1 MSRKRLNNPLDL
13 TELEFKEISHKK
25 LRKFQ
30 ELAKKHNHIVVI
42 GRNGAGKSTVLK
54 DFKCTKDEVAYIDC
68 ARGQAMHSE
77 SVIRS
82 HDPKAASEA
91 FKKVTYS
98 EGEYLFHTIKARI
111 KEALDDGATTL
122 ILDEIDSGFSL
133 DRLIMTFR
141 GIKDFAPN
149 IKLYIAINSFEAL
162 EAFRYFYDDCAI
174 YNAETSKI
182 IKCLDSYEAYAKE
195 ILSPIM
201 KNMGKDLAFFKDFY
215 NKRDKRD

>member
-1 MSRKRLNNPLDL
+1 MSRRRLNNPLDL
-13 TELEFKEISHKK
+13 TELEFKEISIKK

-30 ELAKKHNHIVVI
+30 ELTKKHNHIVVI
-42 GRNGAGKSTVLK
+42 GRNGAGKSTVLQ
-54 DFKCTKDEVAYIDC
+54 DFKGINDEIAYISC
-68 ARGQAMHSE
+68 ARGQAFHSE
-77 SVIRS
+77 SLIRS
-82 HDPKAASEA
+82 NDPKAIEEA
-91 FKKVTYS
+91 YKKCTYF

-111 KEALDDGATTL
+111 KEALDDGVTTL

-162 EAFRYFYDDCAI
+162 EAFRYFYNDCVI
-174 YNAETSKI
+174 YNAETNKVVNG
-182 IKCLDSYEAYAKE
+182 LDDYKAYKKE

-201 KNMGKDLAFFKDFY
+201 KAFGKDLAFFKDFI
-215 NKRDKRD
+215 KG

>member
-1 MSRKRLNNPLDL
+1 MSRRRINNPLDL
-13 TELEFKEISHKK
+13 TELEFKEVSNKK

-30 ELAKKHNHIVVI
+30 ELTKTHNHIVVI
-42 GRNGAGKSTVLK
+42 GRNGAGKTTVLK
-54 DFKCTKDEVAYIDC
+54 DFKGINDEIAYISC
-68 ARGQAMHSE
+68 ARGQALHSE
-77 SVIRS
+77 CIIRS
-82 HDPKAASEA
+82 HDPMAMDEF
-91 FKKVTYS
+91 FKKCTYS

-111 KEALDDGATTL
+111 KEALDDGVTTL

-149 IKLYIAINSFEAL
+149 IKLHIAINSFEAL
-162 EAFRYFYDDCAI
+162 EAFRYFHDDCVI
-174 YNAETSKI
+174 YNAETNKI
-182 IKCLDSYEAYAKE
+182 IKCLDSYEAYTKE

-215 NKRDKRD
+215 NKRD

>member
-1 MSRKRLNNPLDL
+1 MSRRRINNPLDL

-42 GRNGAGKSTVLK
+42 GRNGAGKSTVLQ
-54 DFKCTKDEVAYIDC
+54 DFKGINDEIAYISC
-68 ARGQAMHSE
+68 ARGQAFHSE
-77 SVIRS
+77 CIIRS
-82 HDPKAASEA
+82 HDPMAMDEF
-91 FKKVTYS
+91 FKKCTYS

-111 KEALDDGATTL
+111 KEALDDGVTTL
-122 ILDEIDSGFSL
+122 ILDEVDSGFSL

-162 EAFRYFYDDCAI
+162 EAFRYFYNDCVV
-174 YNAETSKI
+174 YNAETSKV
-182 IKCLDSYEAYAKE
+182 IKYLESYEAYAKE

-201 KNMGKDLAFFKDFY
+201 KAFGKDLAFFKDFI
-215 NKRDKRD
+215 KG

>member
-1 MSRKRLNNPLDL
+1 MSRRRINNPLDL

-30 ELAKKHNHIVVI
+30 ELAQKHNHIVVI
-42 GRNGAGKSTVLK
+42 GRNGAGKSTVLQ
-54 DFKCTKDEVAYIDC
+54 DFKGTKNEIAYISC
-68 ARGQAMHSE
+68 ARGQAFHSE
-77 SVIRS
+77 SLIRS
-82 HDPKAASEA
+82 NDPKAVEEA
-91 FKKVTYS
+91 YKKCTYS

-162 EAFRYFYDDCAI
+162 EAFRYFYDDCVV
-174 YNAETSKI
+174 YNAETNKMV
-182 IKCLDSYEAYAKE
+182 KRLDNYEAYTKE
-195 ILSPIM
+195 VLSPIM
-201 KNMGKDLAFFKDFY
+201 KAFGKDLAFFKDFI
-215 NKRDKRD
+215 KG

>member
-1 MSRKRLNNPLDL
+1 MSRRRLNNPLDL

-30 ELAKKHNHIVVI
+30 ELTKKHSHIVVI
-42 GRNGAGKSTVLK
+42 GRNGAGKSTVLQ
-54 DFKCTKDEVAYIDC
+54 DFKYTKNEVAYIDC
-68 ARGQAMHSE
+68 ARGQAFHSE
-77 SVIRS
+77 SLIRS
-82 HDPKAASEA
+82 NDPKAIEEA
-91 FKKVTYS
+91 YKKCTYS

-111 KEALDDGATTL
+111 KEALDHGTTTL

-162 EAFRYFYDDCAI
+162 EAFRYFYNDCVV
-174 YNAETSKI
+174 YNAETNKAVNG
-182 IKCLDSYEAYAKE
+182 LDDYKAYKQE
-195 ILSPIM
+195 VLSPIM
-201 KNMGKDLAFFKDFY
+201 KAFGKDLAFFKDFI
-215 NKRDKRD
+215 KG

>member
-30 ELAKKHNHIVVI
+30 ELAKTHNHIVVI
-42 GRNGAGKSTVLK
+42 GRNGAGKSTVLQ
-54 DFKCTKDEVAYIDC
+54 DFKGINDEIAYISC
-68 ARGQAMHSE
+68 ARGQALHSE
-77 SVIRS
+77 GIIRS
-82 HDPKAASEA
+82 HDPMAMDEF
-91 FKKVTYS
+91 FKKCTYS
-98 EGEYLFHTIKARI
+98 EGEYLFHTIKTRI
-111 KEALDDGATTL
+111 GEALKDGASTL

-162 EAFRYFYDDCAI
+162 EAFRYFYNDCVI
-174 YNAETSKI
+174 YNAEMNKVVNG
-182 IKCLDSYEAYAKE
+182 LDNYKAYKKE
-195 ILSPIM
+195 VLSPIM
-201 KNMGKDLAFFKDFY
+201 KAFGKDLAFFKDFI
-215 NKRDKRD
+215 KG

>member
-1 MSRKRLNNPLDL
+1 MSRRRINNPLDL

-42 GRNGAGKSTVLK
+42 GRNGAGKSTVLQ
-54 DFKCTKDEVAYIDC
+54 DFKGINDEIAYISC
-68 ARGQAMHSE
+68 ARGQAFHSE
-77 SVIRS
+77 CIIRS
-82 HDPKAASEA
+82 HDPMAMDEF
-91 FKKVTYS
+91 FKKCTYS

-111 KEALDDGATTL
+111 KEALDDGVTTL

-162 EAFRYFYDDCAI
+162 EAFRYFYNDCVV
-174 YNAETSKI
+174 YNAETSKV
-182 IKCLDSYEAYAKE
+182 IKYLESYEAYAKE

-201 KNMGKDLAFFKDFY
+201 KAFGKDLAFFKDFI
-215 NKRDKRD
+215 KG

>member
-1 MSRKRLNNPLDL
+1 MSRRRLDNPLDL

-30 ELAKKHNHIVVI
+30 ELTKKHNHIVVI
-42 GRNGAGKSTVLK
+42 GRNGAGKSTVLQ
-54 DFKCTKDEVAYIDC
+54 DFKGIKDEIAYISC
-68 ARGQAMHSE
+68 ARGQALHSE
-77 SVIRS
+77 CIIRS
-82 HDPKAASEA
+82 HDPMAMDEF
-91 FKKVTYS
+91 FKKCTYS

-141 GIKDFAPN
+141 GIKDFTPN
-149 IKLYIAINSFEAL
+149 IKLHIAINSFEAL
-162 EAFRYFYDDCAI
+162 EAFRYFYNDCVI
-174 YNAETSKI
+174 YNAETSKV
-182 IKCLDSYEAYAKE
+182 IKYLESYEAYKKE

-201 KNMGKDLAFFKDFY
+201 KAFGKDLAFFKDFI
-215 NKRDKRD
+215 KG

>member
-1 MSRKRLNNPLDL
+1 MSRRRINNPLDL
-13 TELEFKEISHKK
+13 TTLEFKEISAKK

-30 ELAKKHNHIVVI
+30 ELTKKHNHIVVI

-54 DFKCTKDEVAYIDC
+54 DFKYTKDEVAYIDC
-68 ARGQAMHSE
+68 ARGQAFHSE
-77 SVIRS
+77 SLIRS
-82 HDPKAASEA
+82 NDPKAIEEA
-91 FKKVTYS
+91 YKKCTYS

-111 KEALDDGATTL
+111 KEALDDGVTTL

-149 IKLYIAINSFEAL
+149 IKLYIAINSFETL
-162 EAFRYFYDDCAI
+162 EAFRYFYNDCVV
-174 YNAETSKI
+174 YNAETNKI
-182 IKCLDSYEAYAKE
+182 IKCLDSYEAYKKE

-201 KNMGKDLAFFKDFY
+201 KAFGKDLAFFKDFI
-215 NKRDKRD
+215 KG

>member
-1 MSRKRLNNPLDL
+1 MSRRRINNPLDL

-30 ELAKKHNHIVVI
+30 ELAKKYSHIVVI
-42 GRNGAGKSTVLK
+42 GRNGAGKSTVLQ
-54 DFKCTKDEVAYIDC
+54 DFKGINDEIAYISC
-68 ARGQAMHSE
+68 SRGQALHSE
-77 SVIRS
+77 CIIRS
-82 HDPKAASEA
+82 HDPMAMDEF
-91 FKKVTYS
+91 FKKCTYS

-111 KEALDDGATTL
+111 KEALDNGVTTL

-162 EAFRYFYDDCAI
+162 EAFRYFYNDCVV
-174 YNAETSKI
+174 YNVETNKAVNG
-182 IKCLDSYEAYAKE
+182 LDGYKAYKKE

-201 KNMGKDLAFFKDFY
+201 KAFGKDLAFFKDFI
-215 NKRDKRD
+215 KG

>member
-1 MSRKRLNNPLDL
+1 MSRRRLNNPLDL

-42 GRNGAGKSTVLK
+42 GRNGAGKSTVLQ
-54 DFKCTKDEVAYIDC
+54 DFKGINDEIAYISC
-68 ARGQAMHSE
+68 ARGQALHSE
-77 SVIRS
+77 CIIRS
-82 HDPKAASEA
+82 HDPMAMDEF
-91 FKKVTYS
+91 FKKCTYS

-111 KEALDDGATTL
+111 KEALDDEATTL

-162 EAFRYFYDDCAI
+162 EAFRYFYNNCVV
-174 YNAETSKI
+174 YNAETSKVV
-182 IKCLDSYEAYAKE
+182 KYLESYEAYAKE

-201 KNMGKDLAFFKDFY
+201 KAFGKDLAFFKDFI
-215 NKRDKRD
+215 KG